1 MVTLQHLIQEYT
13 ELHKPVRDFEL
24 EGYAK
29 ELSRYG
35 KAVYVRG
42 LRVRDLDGRKITSVE
57 QMKRGMKLL
66 LDNEHQYR
74 TRKETKIKLAQA
86 LEELRLQIYPSMT
99 FEELYTEVGK
109 VLGSITDLLHY
120 DITLRIGAVNGIFP
134 KDYVYLHAGALDGAK
149 ALKLCYPQL
158 KVDTPRVKLSD
169 IVDAVPELQGFTA
182 YDVEHFLCVNHDMFT
197 KQQNSYKLHLT
208 SFYANT

>member
-35 KAVYVRG
+35 MAVYVCG

-57 QMKRGMKLL
+57 QMKRGMKVL

-74 TRKETKIKLAQA
+74 TRKETKVRLAQA
-86 LEELRLQIYPSMT
+86 LKGLCLQIIPTMT
-99 FEELYTEVGK
+99 FEELYTEMER
-109 VLGSITDLLHY
+109 VLERMTDLLHY
-120 DITLRIGAVNGIFP
+120 DITFRIGAVNDILP
-134 KDYVYLHAGALDGAK
+134 KDFVYLHAGALKGAN
-149 ALKLCYPQL
+149 ALKRHHYPQL
-158 KVDTPRVKLSD
+158 KVNTPRVKLSD
-169 IVDAVPELQGFTA
+169 IVDAIPELQGFTA
-182 YDVEHFLCVNHDMFT
+182 YDVEHFLCVNHRR
-197 KQQNSYKLHLT
+197 LLI
-208 SFYANT
+208 A